1 MATRSSPCVVKR
13 NQSGLRGRPEAA
25 LFVCTLG
32 VCTALLLPLLS
43 GCNSCNDKALTT
55 TSTEDA
61 GHRTSEQLTPEQQS
75 KVLAKV
81 GDKTITLGDFVASLE
96 NMDQFDRL
104 RYQSTERRKELLNE
118 MITVELLAQEAR
130 AKGYDKDP
138 ATEQEIRTILRDAML
153 AQARKNAPTPNDISD
168 SDARA
173 YFDAHKAEYRD
184 PERRRLSCIVV
195 KDEAAA
201 KAVIATATAT
211 PKGLSAAE
219 WGELVRSKSIDPQA
233 KANVP
238 VDLAG
243 DMGIVSPP
251 GDTRGENQRV
261 PEPVR
266 AAVFELEKP
275 GDVLPRPIAS
285 GKSTFYVVRLT
296 QKMEAHERPFEEA
309 ERTIRIKLAQDRTRE
324 REDQLLGDL
333 RKQYPV
339 TIDDATL
346 ATVHVDL
353 VDAGPYPNT
362 PAPPPAPGDAGK

>member
-1 MATRSSPCVVKR
+1 MKR
-13 NQSGLRGRPEAA
+13 NLSGL
-25 LFVCTLG
+25 L
-32 VCTALLLPLLS
+32 TALVPVLALGLTVGVSSVLS
-43 GCNSCNDKALTT
+43 GCNSCNEKALTT
-55 TSTEDA
+55 SNAEDA

-104 RYQSTERRKELLNE
+104 RYQSTERRKELLTE

-138 ATEQEIRTILRDAML
+138 SAEQEVRSILRDAML

-168 SDARA
+168 GDARA
-173 YFDAHKAEYRD
+173 YFDAHKSEYRD
-184 PERRRLSCIVV
+184 PERRRLSCIVL

-201 KAVIATATAT
+201 KAVITTATASS
-211 PKGLSAAE
+211 KGLSAAE
-219 WGELVRSKSIDPQA
+219 WGELVRSKSTDTQA

-251 GDTRGENQRV
+251 GDTRGENTRV

-266 AAVFELEKP
+266 VAVYEIEKA
-275 GDVLPRPIAS
+275 GDVLPRPIPVK
-285 GKSTFYVVRLT
+285 GTFYVVRLT
-296 QKMEAHERPFEEA
+296 QKMEPHERPFEEA
-309 ERTIRIKLAQDRTRE
+309 ERTIRIKLAQDRTRA
-324 REDQLLGDL
+324 REDQLLADL

-339 TIDDATL
+339 TVDDAAL

-353 VDAGPYPNT
+353 ADAGPYPNT
-362 PAPPPAPGDAGK
+362 PGPTQQSPAPQQSPGDAGAR

>member
-1 MATRSSPCVVKR
+1 LLACAV
-13 NQSGLRGRPEAA
+13 
-25 LFVCTLG
+25 G
-32 VCTALLLPLLS
+32 VALLS
-43 GCNSCNDKALTT
+43 GCNSCNDKALS
-55 TSTEDA
+55 TSNAEDA

-138 ATEQEIRTILRDAML
+138 AAEQEVRSILRDAML
-153 AQARKNAPTPNDISD
+153 AQARKNAATPNDISD
-168 SDARA
+168 GDARA
-173 YFDAHKAEYRD
+173 YFEAHKAEYRD
-184 PERRRLSCIVV
+184 PERRRLSCIVL
-195 KDEAAA
+195 KDEASA
-201 KAVIATATAT
+201 KAVLATATAS

-219 WGELVRSKSIDPQA
+219 WGELVRSKSTDLQA

-251 GDTRGENQRV
+251 GDTRGENVRV
-261 PEPVR
+261 PDPVR
-266 AAVFELEKP
+266 AAGFEIEKA
-275 GDVLPRPIAS
+275 GDVLPRVVPS
-285 GKSTFYVVRLT
+285 GKGTFYVVRMT
-296 QKMEAHERPFEEA
+296 QKMDPHERPFEEA
-309 ERTIRIKLAQDRTRE
+309 ERTIRIKLAQDRTRQ

-339 TIDDATL
+339 TVDDAAL
-346 ATVHVDL
+346 STVHVDL

-362 PAPPPAPGDAGK
+362 PAPPSSAGDAGSK

>member
-1 MATRSSPCVVKR
+1 MR
-13 NQSGLRGRPEAA
+13 NLSGLLTALAPVALRLISALLAA
-25 LFVCTLG
+25 LAPTFV
-32 VCTALLLPLLS
+32 A
-43 GCNSCNDKALTT
+43 GCNSCNDKALS
-55 TSTEDA
+55 TSNAEDA

-81 GDKTITLGDFVASLE
+81 GNKTITLGDFVASLE

-138 ATEQEIRTILRDAML
+138 SAEQEVRSILRDAML
-153 AQARKNAPTPNDISD
+153 AQARKSAPTPNDISD
-168 SDARA
+168 GDARA
-173 YFDAHKAEYRD
+173 YFDAHKNEYRD

-201 KAVIATATAT
+201 KSVIATATAT

-219 WGELVRSKSIDPQA
+219 WGELVRSKSTDTQA

-251 GDTRGENQRV
+251 GDARGENPRV
-261 PEPVR
+261 PDPVR
-266 AAVFELEKP
+266 AAVYEIEKP
-275 GDVLPRPIAS
+275 GDVLPRPIAAK
-285 GKSTFYVVRLT
+285 GAFYVVRLT
-296 QKMEAHERPFEEA
+296 QKMEPHERPFDEA
-309 ERTIRIKLAQDRTRE
+309 ERTIRIKLAQDRTRV
-324 REDQLLGDL
+324 REDQLLGEL

-339 TIDDATL
+339 TVDDAAL

-353 VDAGPYPNT
+353 ADAGTYPNT
-362 PAPPPAPGDAGK
+362 PAPAPPQQSTGDAGR